1 MRRLWSPAPKVQG
14 EGLVLAAGHLYT
26 RRMGAP
32 SITLQPGQ
40 ARRIS
45 LVRVAD
51 GSREEWLA
59 EVEDDPKLSARASS
73 PDEAARRAW
82 AAIEASFD
90 QLDADA
96 VDGST
101 RPVRSHS
108 GKLLVRMPATL
119 HDELARTAE
128 SEGVSLNQ
136 LITGVLASSVAWR
149 SPAKLDDA
157 AADRSVRLTRTVLA
171 ANFAVVV
178 LAAAV
183 ALSLLLTAWLD

>member
-1 MRRLWSPAPKVQG
+1 M
-14 EGLVLAAGHLYT
+14 LAAGHLYT
-26 RRMGAP
+26 RRVGAP
-32 SITLQPGQ
+32 SITLQPEH

-51 GSREEWLA
+51 GPGEEWLA
-59 EVEDDPKLSARASS
+59 EVEDDPTLSARASS

-82 AAIEASFD
+82 AAIEASYD
-90 QLDADA
+90 QPVADA
-96 VDGST
+96 VDGSS
-101 RPVRSHS
+101 RPTPTHS

-149 SPAKLDDA
+149 SPARLDADG
-157 AADRSVRLTRTVLA
+157 ADRSVRLTRTVLA
-171 ANFAVVV
+171 ANFAVVL
-178 LAAAV
+178 LAAVV
-183 ALSLLLTAWLD
+183 ALSLLLTAWVD